1 MLFDIKEN
9 FNPVSWLEL
18 HIFLPPETKT
28 KIDANHISEIVYFCF
43 VVLSILARYSPQRYL
58 VKKMFAEK
66 DLIT

>member
-1 MLFDIKEN
+1 MLFDVKEN
-9 FNPVSWLEL
+9 FNLVTRTTYF
-18 HIFLPPETKT
+18 FLPPETKT

-43 VVLSILARYSPQRYL
+43 VVLSILARYSPQRHL